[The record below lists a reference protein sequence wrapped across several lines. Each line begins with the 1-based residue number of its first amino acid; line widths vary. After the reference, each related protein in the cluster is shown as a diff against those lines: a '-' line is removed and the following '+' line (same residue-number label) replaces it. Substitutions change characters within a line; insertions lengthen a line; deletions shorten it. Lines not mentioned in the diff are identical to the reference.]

1 MTQPLEDV
9 PASNDNQNGSIIYS
23 PRIRYSASS
32 NTEPDEVKSVVGGGS
47 GGGDGGG
54 DDMAGLSREELDAK
68 LDLTKAQVDGVLSE
82 LKAEFEKERADRSGF
97 REEMTSRLG
106 HLPSKG
112 FLATTAVALAAVMVG
127 AIALG
132 FGGLFG
138 GIVFGERTTENR
150 LAIEKVVENAQAD
163 RRAAKEQN
171 EQILQAIQQLNIRT
185 DADAATK

>member
-1 MTQPLEDV
+1 MAQPIEV
-9 PASNDNQNGSIIYS
+9 PAFNDNPGGARRFVSNRSYEE
-23 PRIRYSASS
+23 AS
-32 NTEPDEVKSVVGGGS
+32 NTEPIGIGS
-47 GGGDGGG
+47 TASGGGGDGGD

-106 HLPSKG
+106 HLPSKS
-112 FLATTAVALAAVMVG
+112 FLVTTATALAAVMVG

-171 EQILQAIQQLNIRT
+171 EQLLQAIQQLNKRT